1 MANIRG
7 VDLNN
12 LFGPVTKDS
21 IRVGYI
27 SIENGYVY
35 DYTICE
41 ANDYAQKNPGT
52 TFIFKDGDNNV
63 RYLNINEVNALTVD
77 DITSSDRDECGGL
90 QQVKLCGPAKV
101 QFFGGG
107 GVGAAANP
115 IIGLDGAVL
124 AVDVVR
130 GGYGYQYAPIV
141 EIKDNCGFG
150 NGSLLTSV
158 LGETSEINETFED
171 EESFED
177 YEICLDTTAGYGSNW
192 GPNGED
198 LGPWDPRTYTDTDA
212 DPIANEI
219 LKYQKSISSLSKPF
233 WTTQSET
240 PARIVSGTENF
251 NTVYNVTFPA
261 WNEFMNRYAIS
272 PVPPSNVPGSDFAG
286 KLFTFE
292 WEQRF
297 PYDGE
302 YIFRGLCDNA
312 AKLYIDNLFVY
323 DLEQFNGSA
332 LPIQKTYKAGFH
344 TIRLDLLNT
353 PINKKIN
360 RNTFAGSPKVL
371 PALPEAD
378 SGIRS
383 APGIYLDLTSFPNQ
397 PIGVSFRQVSPG
409 GGVRINIPEIGTI
422 SSVGAGNYNS
432 ADSYSNLVGLPRNP
446 VTGEVTLQ
454 GGRIYGP
461 CTIVQDN
468 NYRQTDLYIGLN
480 LPGEFMLEGG
490 PSANPPR
497 TYSYYQRVIS
507 LQAEDWG
514 FRPDVNAIG
523 GFAIIKAPPDTEKN
537 YTINDATLEPELFA
551 MLNERSFNEAS
562 IYLGESVDFIYFQ
575 ASQGFFRRY
584 SQPFVPPKPPEVI
597 VELGNEPIV
606 TPDLIGST
614 TSDSLKLVQVF
625 NTLDYIDKANR
636 RLWRSRPRTDLR
648 HARLIN
654 GYGICPFDVTTQEA
668 QSRSYAG
675 THTIIWNNVNFPV
688 TGNYKIE
695 IAVDDNVTLY
705 IGDTIINK
713 IGFSAPGV
721 GLPSLNETYSFKEGN
736 YTIRAELEQIEVGP
750 IGTQNPMDLAITI
763 ETLFTTETVL
773 SAASWNENP
782 MGVTLSIDAP
792 SAPIPR
798 EKAPVQEG
806 RCPPNPIWSTRF
818 PGSTENWYPVR
829 FSSPP
834 WSRFMNRYAL
844 SPVIPLDTPGS
855 DSVGVT
861 FSTEWTVTAPYK
873 GFYGVKATADNRG
886 KIYIDNQE
894 VHIAQGFNVEL
905 PKAKKIFLSKG
916 DHTIKVEVLNDPIK
930 TSSVIDKKIFST
942 LDWQSKQSST
952 VTQQVETIDMIRYFT
967 HDFSGPAESQHFITS
982 NASKEDIEKNQLK
995 EEGLAFKLFKNTDQ
1009 VSGTVNVY
1017 RLFNGPNGDHLY
1029 TTDVNEKDS
1038 LVNAGSYTLEGI
1050 VGAAYNQPGSGR
1062 AEVIR
1067 YFRPKTGEHFL
1078 TLDTNEIQTLP
1089 ALGFQRQ
1096 GIAFY
1101 SPTVIPEKSSQT
1113 NSNFVTQ
1120 LDAITYDGPPLFH
1133 FNETRWSSYM
1143 NKYSVS
1149 PFFDNLNLPNDSIL
1163 GIFTLTWKNVN
1174 FPEDGK
1180 YDIKMQADNIAILKI
1195 AGRDIRGTS
1204 DFVGDPLI
1212 EVANISKGTYDVVIE
1227 LTNTT
1232 SSNIFTNNPMGVAL
1246 EITKKITIEETT
1258 ALSWQTNPMAIS
1270 AILIPP
1276 PCPKKIS
1283 GKGVV
1288 VKVIIDD
1295 PGNENPDCPPGQTR
1309 DRETGLCVDILDPC
1323 PTGQRRDPVTGKCVD
1338 LPPCPQGEVRD
1349 LVTGKCVKSCPP
1361 GEERNPVTGLCV
1373 KICPPGKVRNPI
1385 TGYCEEPCPPGEERD
1400 PISGEC
1406 VKLCPPGQKRD
1417 PATGL
1422 CVEKPSPCPP
1432 GQKRDP
1438 ETGLCVPDLETPPEG
1453 TPPITGYPVCLI
1465 LDEVIVSNSGIN
1477 YNCGVDRLQ
1486 CTPNNGVILEY
1497 DCDPF
1502 GKIKNVK
1509 IVDSGTCFPVY
1520 PTITLPSE
1528 TGVNAEFKPV
1538 FRVVRDPIDPAL
1550 TREAQKLIQ
1559 VTDLVGLKQ
1568 TGYIDG
1574 RVYYGSVYLDNG
1586 AKFAGYYKTI
1596 GEPVRVYDTLQESIT
1611 AKVTTPPSA
1620 IQRFGTDVTSNDP
1633 TLNIPNTFN

>member
-1 MANIRG
+1 MSNVRG
-7 VDLNN
+7 VNLNN

-52 TFIFKDGDNNV
+52 TFIFKDGDNNI
-63 RYLNINEVNALTVD
+63 RYLNINEVNALTVED
-77 DITSSDRDECGGL
+77 LTSSDRDECGGI

-107 GVGAAANP
+107 GIGAVGNP

-124 AVDVVR
+124 AVDVVQ
-130 GGYGYQYAPIV
+130 GGFGYQYPPNV

-150 NGSLLTSV
+150 NGSLLRSV

-171 EESFED
+171 EGSFED

-251 NTVYNVTFPA
+251 NTAYNVTFPA

-272 PVPPSNVPGSDFAG
+272 PVSPSNVPGSDFAG

-332 LPIQKTYKAGFH
+332 LPIQKTYRAGFH
-344 TIRLDLLNT
+344 TIRLDLLNA

-397 PIGVSFRQVSPG
+397 PIGVSFRQVSPLG
-409 GGVRINIPEIGTI
+409 SGIRINIPEIGTI

-432 ADSYSNLVGLPRNP
+432 ADSYSNLDGLPRNP

-461 CTIVQDN
+461 CTIIQDDN
-468 NYRQTDLYIGLN
+468 FRQTDLYIGLN
-480 LPGEFMLEGG
+480 IPGEFRIEGG
-490 PSANPPR
+490 PTANPPK

-523 GFAIIKAPPDTEKN
+523 GFAISKAPPDTEKT
-537 YTINDATLEPELFA
+537 YTLNDATLEPELFA
-551 MLNERSFNEAS
+551 MLNERSFNDGS
-562 IYLGESVDFIYFQ
+562 IYLGESVDFVYFQ

-625 NTLDYIDKANR
+625 NTLDYINKANR

-834 WSRFMNRYAL
+834 WSKFMNRYAL

-861 FSTEWTVTAPYK
+861 FTTEWTVTAPYK

-894 VHIAQGFNVEL
+894 VHIAQGFNIEI
-905 PKAKKIFLSKG
+905 PESKKIFLSKG

-942 LDWQSKQSST
+942 LDWQSGQPATPPIVESTQSSGILLH
-952 VTQQVETIDMIRYFT
+952 EFND
-967 HDFSGPAESQHFITS
+967 DS
-982 NASKEDIEKNQLK
+982 NQ
-995 EEGLAFKLFKNTDQ
+995 NT
-1009 VSGTVNVY
+1009 
-1017 RLFNGPNGDHLY
+1017 LFNGTGARF
-1029 TTDVNEKDS
+1029 VNEVQGDPGGHAADTS
-1038 LVNAGSYTLEGI
+1038 FNINAKHYTVYWNTPFTNADYTPIITISDNRTASGFSSGMVLFDISNITASSFKVQFKSTTKNPAPQDIGYVRSFSAIGI
-1050 VGAAYNQPGSGR
+1050 
-1062 AEVIR
+1062 
-1067 YFRPKTGEHFL
+1067 PKTE
-1078 TLDTNEIQTLP
+1078 
-1089 ALGFQRQ
+1089 
-1096 GIAFY
+1096 
-1101 SPTVIPEKSSQT
+1101 SIPVSISAVGSI
-1113 NSNFVTQ
+1113 NR
-1120 LDAITYDGPPLFH
+1120 DGITYDGPPLFH
-1133 FNETRWSSYM
+1133 FNETRWSNYM

-1180 YDIKMQADNIAILKI
+1180 YDIKMQGDNIAILKI

-1204 DFVGDPLI
+1204 DFVGDPII

-1258 ALSWQTNPMAIS
+1258 ALSWQKNPMAIS

-1323 PTGQRRDPVTGKCVD
+1323 PPGQRRDPVTGKCVD
-1338 LPPCPQGEVRD
+1338 LPPCPPGEVRD

-1373 KICPPGKVRNPI
+1373 KICPPGKIRNPI

-1422 CVEKPSPCPP
+1422 CV
-1432 GQKRDP
+1432 
-1438 ETGLCVPDLETPPEG
+1438 PDLETPL
-1453 TPPITGYPVCLI
+1453 TGYPVCLI

-1477 YNCGVDRLQ
+1477 YNCGVDKLQ
-1486 CTPNNGVILEY
+1486 IVPDNGVILEY

-1520 PTITLPSE
+1520 PRITLPSE

-1611 AKVTTPPSA
+1611 AKDITPPSA

>member
-27 SIENGYVY
+27 SIQNGYEY

-63 RYLNINEVNALTVD
+63 RYLNINEVNALTVE
-77 DITSSDRDECGGL
+77 DITSSDRDECGGI

-107 GVGAAANP
+107 GVGAVGNP

-171 EESFED
+171 EGSFED
-177 YEICLDTTAGYGSNW
+177 YEICLDTTVGYGNNW

-219 LKYQKSISSLSKPF
+219 LKYQKSISSLAKPF
-233 WTTQSET
+233 WTTQSER
-240 PARIVSGTENF
+240 PARVISGTENF
-251 NTVYNVTFPA
+251 DTTYNVTFPA

-323 DLEQFNGSA
+323 DLEQFNGPA
-332 LPIQKTYKAGFH
+332 LPIQKTYRAGFH
-344 TIRLDLLNT
+344 TIRLDLLNA

-383 APGIYLDLTSFPNQ
+383 APGIYLDLTQYRADENVNCSFGIPL
-397 PIGVSFRQVSPG
+397 GSDLSL
-409 GGVRINIPEIGTI
+409 NIPEVGVV
-422 SSVGAGNYNS
+422 SSDGYRYEGG
-432 ADSYSNLVGLPRNP
+432 LVGSGRAQVVGPSSAVKPIGGNL
-446 VTGEVTLQ
+446 GEDLFLK
-454 GGRIYGP
+454 GGRLYGP
-461 CTIVQDN
+461 ITIVQNKEFIQSDLFIGMAVGMVNDPNVELNQNTAFYGSNQSWIPYISYLGRVTGIDAQQEGSGFLGVYFQESLNAFAIVKGSRPADADN
-468 NYRQTDLYIGLN
+468 N
-480 LPGEFMLEGG
+480 
-490 PSANPPR
+490 
-497 TYSYYQRVIS
+497 
-507 LQAEDWG
+507 
-514 FRPDVNAIG
+514 
-523 GFAIIKAPPDTEKN
+523 N
-537 YTINDATLEPELFA
+537 YTPIEID
-551 MLNERSFNEAS
+551 
-562 IYLGESVDFIYFQ
+562 IVLGFTIRTPG
-575 ASQGFFRRY
+575 GFFRRY
-584 SQPFVPPKPPEVI
+584 SQPFVPPPKPPEVI

-675 THTIIWNNVNFPV
+675 THTIIWNNINFPV

-705 IGDTIINK
+705 IGDTVINK

-834 WSRFMNRYAL
+834 WSKFMNRYAL

-861 FSTEWTVTAPYK
+861 FTTEWTVTAPYK

-894 VHIAQGFNVEL
+894 VHIAQGFNIEI
-905 PKAKKIFLSKG
+905 PESKKIFLSKG
-916 DHTIKVEVLNDPIK
+916 DHTIKVEVLNDPLK

-942 LDWQSKQSST
+942 LDWQSKQPST
-952 VTQQVETIDMIRYFT
+952 NNQKVETIDMIRYFT

-1017 RLFNGPNGDHLY
+1017 RLFNGPTGDHLY
-1029 TTDVNEKDS
+1029 TTDVKEKDS
-1038 LVNAGSYTLEGI
+1038 LVNNGSYTLEGI
-1050 VGAAYNQPGSGR
+1050 VGAAYNQPGLGR
-1062 AEVIR
+1062 AEVVR
-1067 YFRPKTGEHFL
+1067 YFRPKTGQHFL
-1078 TLDTNEIQTLP
+1078 TLDTNEIPTLP
-1089 ALGFQRQ
+1089 ALGFERQ

-1113 NSNFVTQ
+1113 NSNFATQ
-1120 LDAITYDGPPLFH
+1120 LDAITYEGPPLFH

-1149 PFFDNLNLPNDSIL
+1149 PFFNNLNLPNDSIL

-1174 FPEDGK
+1174 FPEDGR

-1204 DFVGDPLI
+1204 DFVGDPII
-1212 EVANISKGTYDVVIE
+1212 EVVNITKGTYDIVIE

-1288 VKVIIDD
+1288 VKVIVDD

-1309 DRETGLCVDILDPC
+1309 NRETGLCVDILDPC
-1323 PTGQRRDPVTGKCVD
+1323 PPGQRRDPITGKCVD
-1338 LPPCPQGEVRD
+1338 LPPCPPGEVRD

-1373 KICPPGKVRNPI
+1373 KICPPGKIRNPI

-1400 PISGEC
+1400 PISGKC
-1406 VKLCPPGQKRD
+1406 VKICPPGQRRDPTTGLCVDIFSFCPPGQKRD

-1422 CVEKPSPCPP
+1422 CV
-1432 GQKRDP
+1432 
-1438 ETGLCVPDLETPPEG
+1438 PDLE

-1477 YNCGVDRLQ
+1477 YNCGVDKLQ
-1486 CTPNNGVILEY
+1486 IVPDNGVILEY

-1509 IVDSGTCFPVY
+1509 IIDSGTCFPVY
-1520 PTITLPSE
+1520 PTITLLSE

-1550 TREAQKLIQ
+1550 TRETQKLIQ